1 MTQLKD
7 PMVRA
12 SFPTRCFRTEG
23 SRTECRFPITAMAAI
38 AAAVFASACSD
49 DDINRVDGRLNT
61 TGGSANGGSANGG
74 STRGSS
80 ANGGSGGSAGVG
92 ISASAGAADRG
103 GSVIDT
109 GNGPGSGSGSVSNA
123 GRGGAA
129 DSDAG
134 STGATGTVTQLS
146 ADAALLFPTTAAFRG
161 NDVLVV
167 NGQLDEF
174 QGTPSLPFTVLSIP
188 LAGGA
193 VNGSINL
200 PGSDFFPEGIAA
212 AADGTLFVGS
222 VAQRTILRVPPNSTI
237 PDATPFVAATVA
249 ERGVVGVEVDPRHA
263 LLWFC
268 DSNPVGP
275 GGTALVAVD
284 LANGSEVVRHTVADP
299 ISSTPD
305 AGTDAGVDA
314 GDAGGD
320 AGAASGPRAFCN
332 DVVVQSSGNVFFTD
346 SSGRI
351 FRIPNASVR
360 TPNSAQLWL
369 QDPALAPATPGGF
382 GANGLAFVGDRL
394 IIANTELIAVDPDSS
409 EPVSTIQRISL
420 TEDGE
425 PVTLCGPD
433 GLETVPNSNTDL
445 VVIENGS
452 CAAARD
458 RVIRVSL
465 ALDPPL

>member
-1 MTQLKD
+1 
-7 PMVRA
+7 
-12 SFPTRCFRTEG
+12 
-23 SRTECRFPITAMAAI
+23 MAAI
-38 AAAVFASACSD
+38 AVAVLASACSD
-49 DDINRVDGRLNT
+49 DDTDRVEGRLTT
-61 TGGSANGGSANGG
+61 TGGSTNGGSANGG
-74 STRGSS
+74 STGGSS
-80 ANGGSGGSAGVG
+80 ANGGSGGSAGSG
-92 ISASAGAADRG
+92 IGATAGAAGRG

-146 ADAALLFPTTAAFRG
+146 ADTALRFPTTAAFRG
-161 NDVLVV
+161 NNVLVV
-167 NGQLDEF
+167 NGQLDEL
-174 QGTPSLPFTVLSIP
+174 QGTPLLPFTVLSIP

-193 VNGSINL
+193 VNGTINL

-212 AADGTLFVGS
+212 AADGTLFIGS

-249 ERGVVGVEVDPRHA
+249 ERGVAGVEVDPRHS

-275 GGTALVAVD
+275 SGTALVAVD

-299 ISSTPD
+299 ISSNPD
-305 AGTDAGVDA
+305 AGIDAGVDA

-320 AGAASGPRAFCN
+320 AGAGSGPTAFCN

-360 TPNSAQLWL
+360 TPNSAQVWL
-369 QDPALAPATPGGF
+369 EDATLAPATPGGV
-382 GANGLAFVGDRL
+382 GANGLAFVSGQL
-394 IIANTELIAVDPDSS
+394 IIANTELIAVDPDSN

-445 VVIENGS
+445 VVVENGS

-465 ALDPPL
+465 ALDPQL